1 MPQAMPAVCR
11 RINMQKENIKTPK
24 KILLTGFEAFNG
36 RTLNPSQ
43 LIVERINAPE
53 GVHLIKRIL
62 PVEFDRTTK
71 ILKEIVETE
80 KPDIILSLGQAGNSP
95 YIHVERVAI
104 NMDNG
109 MNSEGTAVLPDSAGT
124 EKIDVVICKEGENAY
139 FSTLPVWELIRK
151 VNEAGVGCR
160 ASYSAGTYVCNHV
173 MYVCAYL
180 ASQNE
185 NMISGFV
192 HVPFLPEQLQGQM
205 EQNNRYSM
213 ELDDMVKGVQ
223 VIIDYLAGI

>member
-1 MPQAMPAVCR
+1 MPQAMLAVR
-11 RINMQKENIKTPK
+11 RGINMQKENIKTPK

-43 LIVERINAPE
+43 LIVERISAPE
-53 GVHLIKRIL
+53 GVHLIKQIL
-62 PVEFDRTTK
+62 PVEFDRTTE

-109 MNSEGTAVLPDSAGT
+109 MNSEGTAVLPDSAGA
-124 EKIDVVICKEGENAY
+124 EKVDAVICEEGENAY

-173 MYVCAYL
+173 MYVCAHL
-180 ASQNE
+180 ASQNGD
-185 NMISGFV
+185 MISGFV
-192 HVPFLPEQLQGQM
+192 HVPFLPEQLQGQK
-205 EQNNRYSM
+205 ELNNRYSM

-223 VIIDYLAGI
+223 VMIDYLAGI